1 MGQCQNDIAPFSV
14 CSTRLAHISEY
25 FMKNLC
31 KFDVNAHIGQLVTA
45 FLLFVFSY
53 IKHTSNGKKFFYL
66 FIHFFHIDHS

>member
-1 MGQCQNDIAPFSV
+1 
-14 CSTRLAHISEY
+14 
-25 FMKNLC
+25 MKNLC